1 MTFETILSVQALEEL
16 LDSPNLV
23 VVDCR
28 FDLAD
33 PNSGREAFKASRI
46 PGAQF
51 ADLDRD
57 LSGPPTTDHGR
68 HPLPTPERMTE
79 LLSRLGIDSTKQ
91 VVAYDNRN
99 MMVASRLWWMLKYMG
114 HDAVAVLDGGWSAW
128 TKANAPLDSEPF
140 HASPTTKFTGSPRRD
155 LLVVLDEV
163 LGQPMMIDSRAP
175 DRYRG
180 EVEPLDPVAG
190 CIPGAKNFYFMNH
203 LEEAGTLKGEEEIK
217 QNLLDTFEGVPAQD
231 VTFYCGSGVSACV
244 NLLAAAKAGLPM
256 SKLYVGSW
264 SEWSRKMIEQ

>member
-1 MTFETILSVQALEEL
+1 MRFETTVSVQSLTQL
-16 LDSPNLV
+16 LNSPNLV

-28 FDLAD
+28 FDLAE
-33 PNSGREAFKASRI
+33 PNSGSEAFAISRI

-51 ADLDRD
+51 ADLDQD

-79 LLSRLGIDSTKQ
+79 LFSRLGIDSSKQ

-99 MMVASRLWWMLKYMG
+99 MMGASRLWWMLKYMG

-128 TKANAPLDSEPF
+128 TKSNAPVDSEPF
-140 HASPTTKFTGSPRRD
+140 QGCARVEFTGSPRKH

-163 LGQPMMIDSRAP
+163 LGQPLMVDSRSP

-190 CIPGAKNFYFMNH
+190 CIPGAKNFFFMNH
-203 LEEAGTLKGEEEIK
+203 LKEDGTLKGEEEIK
-217 QNLLDTFEGVPAQD
+217 QNLLDTFDGVPGED

-264 SEWSRKMIEQ
+264 SEWSRKMLGH